1 MQDKSKMDAQ
11 CKQSISYNQHE
22 KQNMSKIYYI
32 CDPCSARYWG
42 HKLITANSA
51 NVLIVPEKEDFHYY
65 LIFGLF

>member
-1 MQDKSKMDAQ
+1 
-11 CKQSISYNQHE
+11 
-22 KQNMSKIYYI
+22 MSKIYYI

-42 HKLITANSA
+42 HKLITANTA